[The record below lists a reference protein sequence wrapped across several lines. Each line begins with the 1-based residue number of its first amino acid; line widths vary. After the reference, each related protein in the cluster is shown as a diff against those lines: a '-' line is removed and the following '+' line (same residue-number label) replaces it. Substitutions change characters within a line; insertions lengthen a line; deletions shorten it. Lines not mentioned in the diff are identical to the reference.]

1 MGFLGEL
8 FDRNSSEDEF
18 RKDIESQLTN
28 IGYTLNNDLKL
39 IIVDVFKK
47 DDKGV
52 IVTGTVEIGSILVGD
67 TVTITTGE
75 KVLTSTVI
83 EITMFNIPFNQAV
96 SGDNVNVLLENID
109 INSIASGSIM
119 TNTNPN
125 PLPKT
130 L

>member
-39 IIVDVFKK
+39 IIVDVLKK

-109 INSIASGSIM
+109 INSIATGSIM

>member
-39 IIVDVFKK
+39 IIVDVLKK